1 MAGQDMLTG
10 SRADA
15 LRRAIFFSLLDDME
29 EEEERRE
36 LPFGRLW
43 EDQVKTGPDGWQE
56 ALLWA
61 GLDPMAFED
70 DVVYV
75 DDDGELEDLEL
86 YALACMV

>member
-1 MAGQDMLTG
+1 MLTG
-10 SRADA
+10 RGADA

-29 EEEERRE
+29 EEEEMGTE
-36 LPFGRLW
+36 PFRVICKDK
-43 EDQVKTGPDGWQE
+43 EKTEPDGWQE

-61 GLDPMAFED
+61 GLDPQSFED

-86 YALACMV
+86 YASACVV